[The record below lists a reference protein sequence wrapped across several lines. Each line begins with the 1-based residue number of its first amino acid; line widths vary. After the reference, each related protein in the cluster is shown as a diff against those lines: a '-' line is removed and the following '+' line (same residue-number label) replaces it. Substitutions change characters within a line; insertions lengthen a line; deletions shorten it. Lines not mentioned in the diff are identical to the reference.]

1 MGIPNHLSWI
11 TFVRNLY
18 KCNKHPRVLMYIN
31 ARLIFLNFSFRKEI
45 YNHKDINLVSF
56 TNSSSIL
63 DIYPDNHQL
72 ALKYLKDTEADLN
85 NVIIMSSDFNI
96 RNSDWNPSFPHH
108 LMHADHLLEIADLL
122 NLERLLSINLV
133 PNRYTDNPNNS
144 NSVIVL
150 IFLRG
155 YSEEFNTHLI
165 LPDMRGLFDYSPLI
179 INIVIQEEL
188 IQWKRLSLH
197 KGDKKKKDFIKQ
209 LRASLGGISTL
220 AIENGQLLERVVG
233 TFAHSIKT
241 IWSKHAKWVRITRQS
256 KDW

>member
-1 MGIPNHLSWI
+1 LQNVYENLFLAEIILENQKDFNILFIQELLWSVVRSILSTILANGDKLVGIPNHLSWI

-31 ARLIFLNFSFRKEI
+31 ARLIFLSFSFRKEI

-108 LMHADHLLEIADLL
+108 LMHANHLLEIADLL

-188 IQWKRLSLH
+188 IQ
-197 KGDKKKKDFIKQ
+197 
-209 LRASLGGISTL
+209 
-220 AIENGQLLERVVG
+220 
-233 TFAHSIKT
+233 
-241 IWSKHAKWVRITRQS
+241 
-256 KDW
+256 